1 MDQIELP
8 STLFADGCEPA
19 GDRVNQYFKLNT
31 IRAVLKAL
39 QPSELEHIRPC
50 FGKLLD
56 IYSKPVFSGKLA
68 HFLLTRQLD
77 VVKRHEIWCV
87 FAGKPI
93 RFSIREFGL
102 VTGLNCSPLP
112 PIDPALLKC
121 PPGVTPYWF
130 TLFGGEESVTG
141 EILMAKLR
149 RPKSLTEEQRI
160 KYACLFLVDGLLY
173 RRSFHMKIPKQ
184 HVELI
189 RDLDVFLSYPWGRYS
204 FDMTMQCIKTRSP
217 NQLAQGFIHALLLI
231 FSEAVPALRSATGD
245 ETDPESDE
253 EEDIPVVSFKLDK
266 IWELDA
272 EEGVREF

>member
-8 STLFADGCEPA
+8 SRLFADGCEPA

-50 FGKLLD
+50 
-56 IYSKPVFSGKLA
+56 
-68 HFLLTRQLD
+68 
-77 VVKRHEIWCV
+77 
-87 FAGKPI
+87 
-93 RFSIREFGL
+93 
-102 VTGLNCSPLP
+102 
-112 PIDPALLKC
+112 
-121 PPGVTPYWF
+121 
-130 TLFGGEESVTG
+130 EESVTG

-272 EEGVREF
+272 EEG